1 MHSPNPDITTIGEA
15 LYGSRWTSELA
26 RAIGVS
32 DRYVRMLA
40 SGERPMTDALR
51 DELLALSVR
60 RVGEIEAA
68 VGVISCH
75 HP

>member
-1 MHSPNPDITTIGEA
+1 MPDPSITTIGEA
-15 LYGSRWTSELA
+15 LYGSRWTTELA

-40 SGERPMTDALR
+40 SGARPMTDALR

-68 VGVISCH
+68 MGVIDAQAD
-75 HP
+75 